1 MDWPFRNVKEMT
13 NTELAAELEQ
23 VGLEFERFRA
33 SIDEGMSGSPGE
45 WMAERMNEIE
55 TEQGL
60 RHMSVDRNPPN
71 TGP

>member
-1 MDWPFRNVKEMT
+1 MNWPPKNVKEMT
-13 NTELAAELEQ
+13 NTELAEELKELNLQFAE
-23 VGLEFERFRA
+23 FRA

-60 RHMSVDRNPPN
+60 RHLSANRNPPN